1 MGRKFVEKEPTIIC
15 HDNNLESPGQTGLA
29 RANMKGKKYM
39 DITDWLDIENKEHM
53 EAYSQLQQIS
63 EWQPIETAPDDDT
76 QIDIWSTTKGRL
88 TDYHLVIRSEDNIFY
103 EPGKHGGY
111 TCIRDAT
118 HWMPIP
124 KDPVIKKEVKN
135 KK

>member
-1 MGRKFVEKEPTIIC
+1 
-15 HDNNLESPGQTGLA
+15 
-29 RANMKGKKYM
+29 M
-39 DITDWLDIENKEHM
+39 DITDWFDIENKEHM
-53 EAYSQLQQIS
+53 EAYDHLRQTGEWPKGFIPRDITFIPEWTIILIHKLANAYIDRKL
-63 EWQPIETAPDDDT
+63 WQPIETAPDDDT
-76 QIDIWSTTKGRL
+76 QIDIWSIAKGRL

-111 TCIRDAT
+111 VCIRDAIY
-118 HWMPIP
+118 WMPIP